1 MPILKSANGVLYM
14 QRTLRILL
22 ELKLHTHTV
31 QITNI
36 YAYDIHGNHISLR
49 GIKECSDA
57 LKLREAKSNFAI
69 IEVTKEVRHC
79 LD

>member
-1 MPILKSANGVLYM
+1 MVFYICKERYEFYWNLNY
-14 QRTLRILL
+14 
-22 ELKLHTHTV
+22 THTV
-31 QITNI
+31 QIANI